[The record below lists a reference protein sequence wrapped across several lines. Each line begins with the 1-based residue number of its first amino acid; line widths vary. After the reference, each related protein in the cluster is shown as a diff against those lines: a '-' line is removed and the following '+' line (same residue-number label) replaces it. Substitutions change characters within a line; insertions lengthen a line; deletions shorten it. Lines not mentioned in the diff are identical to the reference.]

1 MRTWIAKLLS
11 DEAGS
16 GAVIFGMTF
25 LPFVML
31 IGASIDIS
39 LAYEA
44 KVRLQATADQAALAA
59 VLISTDSKT
68 PVDVVRT
75 FLPAPDNTASAGP
88 GPTATVSV
96 ENGVVT
102 VDAAQRVPTK
112 FAGILGV
119 AALPIAVRSSAAV
132 GSEAGTVPICILA
145 LNPTAADA
153 VLFTGN
159 TSVVARRCSIY
170 SNSSN
175 AAAISLKGSATV
187 QAAAYCAVGGT
198 NFPSG
203 TLPVPR
209 RGCPRLDDPFRNLP
223 LASGS
228 GCRDPGQAGKP
239 NKSQTLDPGDYC
251 SLDLKGTVTLNPGFY
266 FINGPLTISAQ
277 ATVTGR
283 GVTLYLTGSNASFR
297 INGGASVDLSATTTG
312 PYAGI
317 VLMQDR
323 QVTGANGNVINGGA
337 DVKLVGAIYAPRQ
350 AIDLRGNG
358 SFGQQSDFMPI
369 IADTITF
376 TGNTTATADAT
387 AMQPVVA
394 LPKHPSGGARVT
406 N

>member
-1 MRTWIAKLLS
+1 MRTWITNLVS

-16 GAVIFGMTF
+16 GTILFGLTF
-25 LPFVML
+25 IPFVML

-44 KVRLQATADQAALAA
+44 KLRLQALADQAALAA
-59 VLISTDSKT
+59 VLTSNDVKT

-75 FLPAPDNTASAGP
+75 FLPAPVEGATAGLGP
-88 GPTATVSV
+88 SATVQV

-102 VDAAQRVPTK
+102 VEASQRVPTN

-119 AALPIAVRSSAAV
+119 TALPIAVRASAAV
-132 GSEAGTVPICILA
+132 GSEAGAVPICILA
-145 LNPTAADA
+145 LNTTAADA

-175 AAAISLKGSATV
+175 AAAISVKGSASV
-187 QAAAYCAVGGT
+187 QAAAYCAVGGMNLPT
-198 NFPSG
+198 G
-203 TLPVPR
+203 TTPVPR

-228 GCRDPGQAGKP
+228 GCRDPGQADKP
-239 NKSQTLDPGDYC
+239 NKSQTLDQGDYC
-251 SLDLKGTVTLNPGFY
+251 GLDLKGTVTLNPGFY
-266 FINGPLTISAQ
+266 FINGPLTIGAQ
-277 ATVTGR
+277 AKVTGR

-297 INGGASVDLSATTTG
+297 INGGASVDLSAATTG
-312 PYAGI
+312 SYAGI

-337 DVKLVGAIYAPRQ
+337 EVKLVGAIYAPRQ
-350 AIDLRGNG
+350 AIELRGNG

-376 TGNTTATADAT
+376 TGNTTASADAT
-387 AMQPVVA
+387 AMQPAVA